1 LLEND
6 EGTADVQLQQS
17 SPLTDVGQ
25 VASGRDYICAV
36 IPLGDIYCWGSSS
49 LGQMGGNTPADFA
62 APLL

>member
-25 VASGRDYICAV
+25 VASGRDYSCAV

-49 LGQMGGNTPADFA
+49 LG
-62 APLL
+62 